1 LISSFQNV
9 LSGQDTKQ
17 LVQAMTSNKVVITET
32 GKAISSKAKVST
44 VTDDVNT
51 ESYQTSGTNLF

>member
-1 LISSFQNV
+1 
-9 LSGQDTKQ
+9 
-17 LVQAMTSNKVVITET
+17 VQAMTSNKVVITET